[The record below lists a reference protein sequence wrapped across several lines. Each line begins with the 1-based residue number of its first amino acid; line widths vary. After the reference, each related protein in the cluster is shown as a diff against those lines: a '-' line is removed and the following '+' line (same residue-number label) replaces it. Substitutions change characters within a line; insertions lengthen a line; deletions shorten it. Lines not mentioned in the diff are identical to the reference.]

1 MLVVPLT
8 ALLLAAQPAAAP
20 RRAAPLACHEL
31 TAAEVRD
38 RVDSYLRAIDVE
50 IDADEW
56 RALGPAAVPL
66 LETVARD
73 PAALPTRRAHALFA
87 LALVAGPASAE
98 LLGAVAAGEDEPLG
112 VRLAAVQ
119 GLGAATA
126 ASGLTV
132 ALRPILE
139 SARDPRVRAAAARQL
154 AERGAEAAAC
164 ALVVARAAAE
174 EEPARAFFGPALHV
188 CRPPPP
194 RESR

>member
-73 PAALPTRRAHALFA
+73 PAALPTRRAHALSA
-87 LALVAGPASAE
+87 LALLAGPSSAE
-98 LLGAVAAGEDEPLG
+98 LLGSIAAREDEPLG
-112 VRLAAVQ
+112 VRLAAVR

-126 ASGLTV
+126 AGGLTA

-139 SARDPRVRAAAARQL
+139 AARDPRLRAAAARQL
-154 AERGAEAAAC
+154 AERDAGAGC
-164 ALVVARAAAE
+164 ALVLARARAE
-174 EEPARAFFGPALHV
+174 EERARAFFGPALDA
-188 CRPPPP
+188 CSRSPS

>member
-1 MLVVPLT
+1 MLALPLA

-20 RRAAPLACHEL
+20 RRAVPLVCHEL
-31 TAAEVRD
+31 TAVEVRD

-66 LETVARD
+66 LESVARD
-73 PAALPTRRAHALFA
+73 PAALPTRRAHALSA
-87 LALVAGPASAE
+87 LALVAGPASAG

-126 ASGLTV
+126 GSGLTA

-154 AERGAEAAAC
+154 AERGAGAGC
-164 ALVVARAAAE
+164 ALVVARAWAE